1 MNVEVV
7 LPPPG
12 TTNWRVLGPGVV
24 LVAIVYVAVNDVKL
38 PLGVM
43 LVKVIPCA
51 DSAVGQM
58 FVPAMVMV
66 PVDPADAADGFNDV
80 IDGPTA
86 GQIHN
91 ELAVGDH
98 AVLRV
103 FRTAVNMYFPI

>member
-1 MNVEVV
+1 
-7 LPPPG
+7 
-12 TTNWRVLGPGVV
+12 
-24 LVAIVYVAVNDVKL
+24 VYVAVNDVKL
-38 PLGVM
+38 SLGVM
-43 LVKVIPCA
+43 LVKETPGT
-51 DSAVGQM
+51 DRAVGQM
-58 FVPAMVMV
+58 FMPAIVMV

-91 ELAVGDH
+91 EFAVGNH